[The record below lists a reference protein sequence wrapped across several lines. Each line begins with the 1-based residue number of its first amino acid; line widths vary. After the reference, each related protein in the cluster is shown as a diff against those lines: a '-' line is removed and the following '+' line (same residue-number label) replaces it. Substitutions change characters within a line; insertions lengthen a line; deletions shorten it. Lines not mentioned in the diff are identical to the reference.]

1 MKKSLVLSLCLLC
14 ALVLCACGDT
24 AASQDNTAYVGN
36 YVCTGITM
44 DGLAM
49 NPEGKWLEL
58 HADGTATTFL
68 TAASN
73 EAEWQLSGEA
83 FTMTIAGKTVATG
96 TLQSNQLT
104 LEMEGTQPQEGDS
117 DSGTY
122 ATFTCYGGLYSVR
135 YASDVFQPD
144 PAGLSDLYTD
154 DGTKGWITKLDS
166 AERVTEW
173 LASFDAKGTS
183 ETVTDYQ
190 TMDLTVAGY
199 SARAI
204 VYQDE
209 TGWDS
214 EVLVNFGKDLGND
227 TYPMYAAY
235 LYFTGPTYLSVW
247 SEDVQAIVNSLT
259 LPQ

>member
-104 LEMEGTQPQEGDS
+104 LEMSGMEYTFAREGTQPQEGDS

-144 PAGLSDLYTD
+144 PAGLSDLYTN
-154 DGTKGWITKLDS
+154 DGTKGWITKTGQRG
-166 AERVTEW
+166 AGHR
-173 LASFDAKGTS
+173 
-183 ETVTDYQ
+183 
-190 TMDLTVAGY
+190 VAGQLRCQRDQRDRHRL
-199 SARAI
+199 S
-204 VYQDE
+204 
-209 TGWDS
+209 
-214 EVLVNFGKDLGND
+214 NH
-227 TYPMYAAY
+227 
-235 LYFTGPTYLSVW
+235 GPHSGRLFRPGHC
-247 SEDVQAIVNSLT
+247 
-259 LPQ
+259 LPG

>member
-83 FTMTIAGKTVATG
+83 
-96 TLQSNQLT
+96 
-104 LEMEGTQPQEGDS
+104 
-117 DSGTY
+117 
-122 ATFTCYGGLYSVR
+122 
-135 YASDVFQPD
+135 
-144 PAGLSDLYTD
+144 DLYTG

-166 AERVTEW
+166 EERVTEW

-190 TMDLTVAGY
+190 TLDLTVAGY

-209 TGWDS
+209 TGWNS

-227 TYPMYAAY
+227 TYPMYASY

>member
-1 MKKSLVLSLCLLC
+1 MS
-14 ALVLCACGDT
+14 GME
-24 AASQDNTAYVGN
+24 Y
-36 YVCTGITM
+36 
-44 DGLAM
+44 
-49 NPEGKWLEL
+49 
-58 HADGTATTFL
+58 TF
-68 TAASN
+68 AR
-73 EAEWQLSGEA
+73 
-83 FTMTIAGKTVATG
+83 
-96 TLQSNQLT
+96 
-104 LEMEGTQPQEGDS
+104 EGTQPQEGDS

-144 PAGLSDLYTD
+144 PAGLSALSTG

-166 AERVTEW
+166 EERVTEW

-190 TMDLTVAGY
+190 PLDLTVAGY

-209 TGWDS
+209 TGWNS
-214 EVLVNFGKDLGND
+214 EVLVNFGEDLGSD

>member
-1 MKKSLVLSLCLLC
+1 M
-14 ALVLCACGDT
+14 
-24 AASQDNTAYVGN
+24 
-36 YVCTGITM
+36 
-44 DGLAM
+44 
-49 NPEGKWLEL
+49 
-58 HADGTATTFL
+58 
-68 TAASN
+68 
-73 EAEWQLSGEA
+73 
-83 FTMTIAGKTVATG
+83 
-96 TLQSNQLT
+96 
-104 LEMEGTQPQEGDS
+104 
-117 DSGTY
+117 
-122 ATFTCYGGLYSVR
+122 
-135 YASDVFQPD
+135 FQPD

-166 AERVTEW
+166 EERVTEW

-209 TGWDS
+209 TGWNS

>member
-24 AASQDNTAYVGN
+24 AAS
-36 YVCTGITM
+36 
-44 DGLAM
+44 
-49 NPEGKWLEL
+49 
-58 HADGTATTFL
+58 
-68 TAASN
+68 
-73 EAEWQLSGEA
+73 EWQLSGEA

-104 LEMEGTQPQEGDS
+104 LEMSGMEYTFAREGTQPQEGDS
-117 DSGTY
+117 NSGTY

-144 PAGLSDLYTD
+144 PAGLSDLYTG

-166 AERVTEW
+166 EERVTEW

-190 TMDLTVAGY
+190 TLDLTVAGY

-209 TGWDS
+209 TGWNS

-227 TYPMYAAY
+227 TYPMYASY

>member
-1 MKKSLVLSLCLLC
+1 ME
-14 ALVLCACGDT
+14 
-24 AASQDNTAYVGN
+24 Y
-36 YVCTGITM
+36 
-44 DGLAM
+44 
-49 NPEGKWLEL
+49 
-58 HADGTATTFL
+58 TF
-68 TAASN
+68 AR
-73 EAEWQLSGEA
+73 
-83 FTMTIAGKTVATG
+83 
-96 TLQSNQLT
+96 
-104 LEMEGTQPQEGDS
+104 EGTQPQEGDS

-166 AERVTEW
+166 EERVTEW

-190 TMDLTVAGY
+190 TRDLTVAGY

-209 TGWDS
+209 TGWNS